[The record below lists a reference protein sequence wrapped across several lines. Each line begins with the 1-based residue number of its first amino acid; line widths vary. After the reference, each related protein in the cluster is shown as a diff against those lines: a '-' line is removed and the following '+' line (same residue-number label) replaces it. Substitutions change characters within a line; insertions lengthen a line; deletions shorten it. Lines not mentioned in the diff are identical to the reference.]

1 MAQLFPFKA
10 KRPRLGKALQV
21 ASLPYDQYT
30 ANEVTEILK
39 YNPDSFLHVVQP
51 SLLKGRKS
59 TGSEKDLLF
68 ESRNK
73 YFEMLEKGALVPDE
87 KACFYVYRQE
97 KADFIH
103 TGIIAA
109 IQSTEYKN
117 GSIKIHE
124 QTLAAKEEKLKD
136 YLSVVGINAEPVLF
150 TYPAQHELD
159 VLINEITSE
168 APVEHFEKDGKKHSL
183 WVVWHDN
190 QIDKIHQ
197 IFEGIEHVYV
207 ADGHHRSASSALLS
221 ESLMGKFVEDHPSQ
235 RFMGIFFPHHNVQL
249 FEFNR
254 LVKDLNGLTLV
265 KLLNLLSEDFEIE
278 NLGHNV
284 YKPKVQHEF
293 GMYIDKNWYKLKL
306 KSNTINPEL
315 GEKLDANILNQKIL
329 QPIFGIKDLR
339 REKRMGYLTG
349 KEPIEK
355 LEQMVNEGKFKV
367 AFTLFPVSVE
377 QFFHFSD
384 EGKMMPPKT
393 TWFEPKLLNAFVVY
407 DLELPNEQP

>member
-1 MAQLFPFKA
+1 MAQIFPFKA

-21 ASLPYDQYT
+21 ASLPYDQY
-30 ANEVTEILK
+30 ASNEVTEILK

-51 SLLKGRKS
+51 SLLKGIKS
-59 TGSEKDLLF
+59 TGSEITLLEQSRANF
-68 ESRNK
+68 NKMVES
-73 YFEMLEKGALVPDE
+73 GTLVSDD
-87 KACFYVYRQE
+87 KNCFYVYRQE
-97 KADFIH
+97 KSDFVH

-124 QTLAAKEEKLKD
+124 QTLATKEEKLKD

-150 TYPAQHELD
+150 TYPANHQMDE
-159 VLINEITSE
+159 LINKITAE
-168 APVEHFEKDGKKHSL
+168 NPEEHFEKDGKKHSL
-183 WVVWHDN
+183 WVVWNDD
-190 QIDKIHQ
+190 QIKQIHQ
-197 IFEGIEHVYV
+197 IFKEIGHVYV

-221 ESLMGKFVEDHPSQ
+221 EALSGSFPENHPNQ
-235 RFMGIFFPHHNVQL
+235 RFMGVFFPHHNVQL

-254 LVKDLNGLTLV
+254 LVKDLNGHSLPTF
-265 KLLNLLSEDFEIE
+265 LNLLNEDFEVE
-278 NLGHNV
+278 NNGNEV
-284 YKPKVQHEF
+284 YKPKMQHEF
-293 GMYIDKNWYKLKL
+293 GMYLEKNWYKLKL
-306 KSNTINPEL
+306 KSNSINPDL

-329 QPIFGIKDLR
+329 QPVFGIKDLR

-349 KEPIEK
+349 KEPISK
-355 LEQMVNEGKFKV
+355 LEQLVNQGKFKV

-377 QFFHFSD
+377 QFFQFSD

-407 DLELPNEQP
+407 DLELAEKKP